1 MDNMENQKEI
11 IPKQQKGIATDIK
24 ESFTSS
30 NLEEAIQLYNVAVN
44 RLKDVNHWHLLTK
57 HTGTKFTLRDKN
69 GNEAKRLVA
78 LGDYFQINIPFPG
91 LSSGKGYDWVQVIEI
106 KEENDTQKDEQ
117 TYSMLVKP
125 VSPPFEKETAHFFDS
140 DASSTFSIL
149 RNGTKITALV
159 HGRNEKP
166 NTMVENLSG
175 KIRNIIV
182 TIGSFLGFS
191 YFQWKSLVK
200 GLLSDDQP
208 IVKVNK

>member
-1 MDNMENQKEI
+1 MENHKEI
-11 IPKQQKGIATDIK
+11 IPKQQEGIATDIK
-24 ESFTSS
+24 ESITLSGS
-30 NLEEAIQLYNVAVN
+30 EEAIQFYDIAVN

-69 GNEAKRLVA
+69 GFEVKRQVV

-91 LSSGKGYDWVQVIEI
+91 LDSGKGYDWVQVKEL
-106 KEENDTQKDEQ
+106 KEENNQQQDEQ
-117 TYSMLVKP
+117 TFSMLVKP
-125 VSPPFEKETAHFFDS
+125 AHPPFEKETAHFFDAE
-140 DASSTFSIL
+140 ASSTFSVL

-166 NTMVENLSG
+166 NTFVHSLAG

-182 TIGSFLGFS
+182 ALGSFLGFS

-200 GLLSDDQP
+200 GLLSD
-208 IVKVNK
+208 NE

>member
-1 MDNMENQKEI
+1 MENQNEI

-24 ESFTSS
+24 ESITSS
-30 NLEEAIQLYNVAVN
+30 SLEEAIQVYNLAVN

-106 KEENDTQKDEQ
+106 KEENNAHENEQ

-125 VSPPFEKETAHFFDS
+125 VSPPFEEETAHFFDS
-140 DASSTFSIL
+140 DASSTFSII
-149 RNGTKITALV
+149 RKGTKITALV

-166 NTMVENLSG
+166 NTLVETLSG
-175 KIRNIIV
+175 KIRNLIV
-182 TIGSFLGFS
+182 AAGSFLGFS

-208 IVKVNK
+208 ILKVNR